1 MFTLATSSSVSVAS
15 SRRGRANAP
24 RGAARASTR
33 MDRASIHRTAPASSS
48 SAAAAAPHGVDLARS
63 TLPLAMS
70 AAILLTG
77 VSPAAVVAA
86 DTAFCQAKCVK
97 ECLRIAPGSDGYCT
111 DACSDECDA
120 MAADGD
126 DISENSTSSVF
137 ASKKDSSGVEG
148 MLVGI
153 IDKSAVLFAPGAELA
168 KDPACGPDE

>member
-1 MFTLATSSSVSVAS
+1 MFTLTASSSVSVAS
-15 SRRGRANAP
+15 SRRGPANAP
-24 RGAARASTR
+24 RGAARAATR
-33 MDRASIHRTAPASSS
+33 MDRASIHPTTLASS
-48 SAAAAAPHGVDLARS
+48 SAAAAAAPRFDLARS

-97 ECLRIAPGSDGYCT
+97 ECLRIAPGSDGYCA

-137 ASKKDSSGVEG
+137 ASKKESSGVESV
-148 MLVGI
+148 LVGI